1 MVRRRQSS
9 TPRRVFPDPPSPP
22 RTWIANRS
30 SLRAHFSKRVSASAR
45 SRKGTGVD
53 LALRSRTM
61 LIPSGAK
68 FCCGCAGSRDSR
80 WFPTSTVNGRRA
92 DGSCCL
98 RAATRCVCRF
108 RFQVFHA
115 RLPSQIA
122 RGRTNAVMTN
132 TTKDCSCHKWFNGP
146 SESSH
151 DGPDGV
157 VGMGEGDGSVTVWTS
172 GRRGRLLRGSLPSSR
187 SFSHDSPT
195 AATTEKR
202 RP

>member
-30 SLRAHFSKRVSASAR
+30 SLRAHVSKRVSASAR

-68 FCCGCAGSRDSR
+68 FCCGCAGSRVSR
-80 WFPTSTVNGRRA
+80 WYPTSTVNGRRT

-98 RAATRCVCRF
+98 RAATRCACRF
-108 RFQVFHA
+108 RFHVFHA
-115 RLPSQIA
+115 CLPSQLA
-122 RGRTNAVMTN
+122 RGRTSAVMTN

-151 DGPDGV
+151 DGPDDV
-157 VGMGEGDGSVTVWTS
+157 VGMGEGDGSVTVRTS
-172 GRRGRLLRGSLPSSR
+172 GKGGRLLW
-187 SFSHDSPT
+187 
-195 AATTEKR
+195 
-202 RP
+202 